1 MRDWSCS
8 GTCEITASDLNDSGK
23 TKSDQLNADDLIRG
37 TMTGKIVR
45 ITKSG
50 DPAQPFRFQ
59 LSCWHV
65 PWIPCKTER
74 RVMIAMWGDD
84 PRAWMGQ
91 TIRLKRDAT
100 VAFGRENVGG
110 IRIEAASGIKGEV
123 SLMLNKTKGAKARR
137 TVVELTNAEPSPTV
151 APLVLPKWAEQGNE
165 PLSPEQAEEI
175 VSMAAAHGIKAE
187 QLAGKFGS
195 PESWGTESARGI
207 VKRLQEVATQRRGGG
222 AA

>member
-1 MRDWSCS
+1 M
-8 GTCEITASDLNDSGK
+8 TCEITASDLNESVK

-37 TMTGKIVR
+37 PMTGKIVR

-151 APLVLPKWAEQGNE
+151 APILLPKWAEAGNE
-165 PLSPEQAEEI
+165 PLTMEQAEEVEGLAKSLGI
-175 VSMAAAHGIKAE
+175 PLEKITAAHG
-187 QLAGKFGS
+187 
-195 PESWGTESARGI
+195 ESSSWSTETVRQI
-207 VKRLQEVATQRRGGG
+207 VTRMQAAAAAKRGGG
-222 AA
+222 K